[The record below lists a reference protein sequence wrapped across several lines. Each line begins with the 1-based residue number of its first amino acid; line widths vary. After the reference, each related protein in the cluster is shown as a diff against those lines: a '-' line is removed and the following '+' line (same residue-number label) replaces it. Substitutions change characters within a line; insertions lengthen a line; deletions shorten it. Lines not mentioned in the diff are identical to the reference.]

1 MMNKLCTLFTIAC
14 LLLLCGCPPP
24 AGKSGGTNT
33 GNGGAGT
40 TQTSGN
46 TEQQLA
52 RAHGQDVVLIASDLG
67 LGDGWRVRQ
76 MHSLLSSL
84 AAGSEIEYRLIGD
97 LPREIEFG
105 EVTADVGFPDPES
118 DLPGSMT
125 DLEGAALLDDVA
137 SCDWL
142 LLSSGYLLEPALQR
156 ITAGSLQ
163 AGAVLVMDEAGS
175 QHVVNAS
182 NVPVLRIRFDIC
194 HAAFMAGAAAANSSN
209 VAHFLL
215 LGAEDDPQV
224 DEFMSAA
231 EAGMKY
237 VSPSSW
243 IKQAVL
249 PVDSRGMV
257 TPQTFRQEHVR
268 LLNEAGEN
276 FNSSHY
282 ILDLTR
288 SNAYVTSLI
297 AERNGP
303 LNGYI
308 SGGFEDLRVLG
319 DSRVLTFGL
328 KRPEVA
334 LGWLLQHC
342 PDAAALQGE
351 ADADG
356 VIMFG
361 LKGSRPGLEE
371 SALGYTPLEL
381 YIRYNPDGPEIAQEL
396 ERIWK
401 EVEAGELGI
410 NYCGH

>member
-1 MMNKLCTLFTIAC
+1 MNKLCTLFTISC

-24 AGKSGGTNT
+24 AGKTGGTSTGAGGSSTGQTSGTNT
-33 GNGGAGT
+33 PQA
-40 TQTSGN
+40 
-46 TEQQLA
+46 A
-52 RAHGQDVVLIASDLG
+52 RAHDQDVVLIASDLG

-76 MHSLLSSL
+76 MNGLLSAL
-84 AAGSEIEYRLIGD
+84 AAGSEVRYRLVGE

-105 EVTADVGFPDPES
+105 EVTPEVGFPDPASE
-118 DLPGSMT
+118 LPGSMT
-125 DLEGAALLDDVA
+125 DLEGAALLDQLG

-156 ITAGSLQ
+156 ISAGSLK

-175 QHVVNAS
+175 QNVVNGS
-182 NVPVLRIRFDIC
+182 GVPVMRIRFDIC

-209 VAHFLL
+209 VAHFVL
-215 LGAEDDPQV
+215 LGAEDDPQAG
-224 DEFMSAA
+224 EFMTAA

-237 VSPSSW
+237 VSPSAW

-268 LLNEAGEN
+268 LLNEAGQN

-288 SNAYVTSLI
+288 SNAYITSLI
-297 AERNGP
+297 ADRNGP

-308 SGGFEDLRVLG
+308 SGGYEDLRVLG

-342 PDAAALQGE
+342 PDAAALQAE
-351 ADADG
+351 ANPDG

-371 SALGYTPLEL
+371 SAVGYTPLDL
-381 YIRYNPDGPEIAQEL
+381 YTRYNPDGPDIAQEL

-410 NYCGH
+410 DYCGH